1 MIFVKFKIFLNIKFL
16 YSINFGIELL
26 DWRRFSVFSVFVLFL
41 AVEGLLTVIGALSQL
56 FDVNTF
62 GLLYFV

>member
-41 AVEGLLTVIGALSQL
+41 AVEGLLTVIGALSQF